1 MSRSDNIRRAKEV
14 IDSRRANSIS
24 TFEKHT
30 AEVTSSVEGYREID
44 QALSIV
50 GSRIM
55 GTVLAGSKSSQ
66 TLDQIRKEYEDL
78 AEAKKALLTNHGYPE
93 DYCDIHYSCP
103 ACSDTGYVGVN
114 ICSCLKR
121 EIVRAFSED
130 SGLYS
135 LLKNHSFET
144 FSLDYYKG
152 NDRQLMEQNLSILND
167 FADHFDAGESDSFL
181 FYGGT
186 GLGKT
191 HLSSAVA
198 KKLIEN
204 GSYVVYESA
213 INMFSDYESARFGAK
228 SAGSS
233 QPDLEKYDDCDLLII
248 DDLGCEVTNQ
258 FTLSCLYRLIDSRI
272 MKHKSTI
279 ISTNLNQDEIR
290 KRYTDRLASRI
301 FGEYR
306 ILIFLGTDI
315 RQQKISNQ

>member
-14 IDSRRANSIS
+14 IASRRAASIAIY
-24 TFEKHT
+24 EQHT
-30 AEVTSSVEGYREID
+30 AEAASAVPGYRD
-44 QALSIV
+44 VDTALSTV

-55 GTVLAGSKSSQ
+55 GAVFSGSDPTTEIERIRREYDELAQ
-66 TLDQIRKEYEDL
+66 
-78 AEAKKALLTNHGYPE
+78 KKQALLTTHGYPA
-93 DYCDIHYSCP
+93 DYCDIHYTCP
-103 ACSDTGYVGVN
+103 ACSDTGYVGID

-135 LLKNHSFET
+135 LLADHTFEA

-152 NDRQLMEQNLSILND
+152 GDRRMMEQNLSILRAYASS
-167 FADHFDAGESDSFL
+167 FKAGASDSFL
-181 FYGGT
+181 FFGGT

-198 KKLIEN
+198 KVVIEN
-204 GSYVVYESA
+204 GFYVVYESA
-213 INMFSDYESARFGAK
+213 INLMTDYESARFGSK
-228 SAGSS
+228 TAGSS
-233 QPDLEKYDDCDLLII
+233 QPDLDRYDDCDLLII
-248 DDLGCEVTNQ
+248 DDLGCEITNQ

-272 MKHKSTI
+272 MRHQSTI

-301 FGEYR
+301 FGEYKP
-306 ILIFLGTDI
+306 LIFLGTDI
-315 RQQKISNQ
+315 RQQKISHQ